1 MNYIHIG
8 YPKNFSTSLQR
19 TYFAM
24 HPDLYHLGVG
34 TAINNIGYIDKEI
47 EIAMELYLRTCK
59 HYKYVE
65 NKHRIQKTFDR
76 HFEIAKS
83 KSLKL
88 GVSAEHFSF
97 SYSYD
102 SISTYD
108 KAIRL
113 REIFQDETRILIFLR
128 SQKSMIESL
137 YKESI
142 RTGIFVDF
150 KKYVELFYKYQD
162 RNYYYDLAYTNLIRT
177 YQELFGVDNVE
188 IFFFEEY
195 KNENGL
201 ILNADGF
208 PKLIHDLNNKLSIK
222 QINTFEHHN
231 QALDESQLVSML
243 EINKSERHNL
253 GQHLL
258 EAPENHRLG
267 AYFNNELKLDKDESE
282 IFNDVLVKRAN
293 IKTALQSSSHSNLD
307 MMWPENIG
315 NRILNFYSNDNNNL
329 KTLIG
334 RELPHSFDF

>member
-1 MNYIHIG
+1 
-8 YPKNFSTSLQR
+8 
-19 TYFAM
+19 M

-34 TAINNIGYIDKEI
+34 TAVNNIGYIDSGV

-188 IFFFEEY
+188 IFFFEDY

-208 PKLIHDLNNKLSIK
+208 PKLIHDLNNTLSIK

-253 GQHLL
+253 GRHLL
-258 EAPENHRLG
+258 EAPENHRFG
-267 AYFNNELKLDKDESE
+267 TYFNEELGLNKLESE
-282 IFNDVLVKRAN
+282 IFHDVLVKRAN
-293 IKTALQSSSHSNLD
+293 INSASQSPLERKLE
-307 MMWPENIG
+307 MIWPENLSDS
-315 NRILNFYSNDNNNL
+315 ILDFYRNDNDKL
-329 KTLIG
+329 KNVIG
-334 RELPHSFDF
+334 KELPDNFHF